1 MSRTRL
7 ANILVVDDEPLNR
20 LLLATVLRPLGHDVL
35 EAADGEAGLKAVIDR
50 APDLVV
56 VDLAMPGMGGVRFLK
71 ALRRELCS
79 DVPVVL
85 YTATRPDAA
94 MRDLAELFAISGI
107 LEKPSEPA
115 EIERVVSA
123 ALGG

>member
-1 MSRTRL
+1 MTS
-7 ANILVVDDEPLNR
+7 ILVVDDEPLNR

-35 EAADGEAGLKAVIDR
+35 EAADGGAGLKLVVDR

-56 VDLAMPGMGGVRFLK
+56 VDLAMPGMGGAGFLK
-71 ALRRELCS
+71 ALRRELHS

-94 MRDLAELFAISGI
+94 MRDFATLFSIVGI
-107 LEKPSEPA
+107 LEKPSEPG
-115 EIERVVSA
+115 EIARVVTD
-123 ALGG
+123 ALRS

>member
-1 MSRTRL
+1 L
-7 ANILVVDDEPLNR
+7 ATILIVDDEPLNR

-35 EAADGEAGLKAVIDR
+35 EAADGEAALKIVVDR

-56 VDLAMPGMGGVRFLK
+56 VDLAMPGTGGAGFLK
-71 ALRRELCS
+71 ALRRDMRSETT
-79 DVPVVL
+79 VVL

-94 MRDLAELFAISGI
+94 MRDFAELFAISAI

-115 EIERVVSA
+115 EIARVVTA
-123 ALGG
+123 ALTRG

>member
-1 MSRTRL
+1 L
-7 ANILVVDDEPLNR
+7 ASILVVDDEPFNR

-35 EAADGEAGLKAVIDR
+35 EAADGDAGLKMVVDR
-50 APDLVV
+50 VPDLVV
-56 VDLAMPGMGGVRFLK
+56 VDLAMPGMGGAGFLK
-71 ALRRELCS
+71 TLRRELRC

-85 YTATRPDAA
+85 YTATRPDAP
-94 MRDLAELFAISGI
+94 MRDFVELFSISAI

-115 EIERVVSA
+115 DIARVVKA